1 MINGINVFV
10 LRTTVFLW
18 LLICTFCS
26 FSLTAQVKTI
36 SGTVTDELDLPLPGV
51 NISETGT
58 LNGVTTDFDGNYT
71 IKVEEG
77 GSLTFSFVGYKTK
90 EIQISEQEV
99 LDVGLKPDLQQL
111 ENVVVVGYGT
121 VQKKDVTGSV
131 ANVDMEKLTEAP
143 VVNFDKALAGRVA
156 GVQVNASNGE
166 PGSEMNIT
174 IRGGN
179 SVNGSNAPLY
189 VMDGFIIENFD
200 PNILDPSDIE
210 SMTVLK
216 DASATAIYGVR
227 GANGV
232 IIIETKQAKS
242 GKTKISYE
250 ARLDI
255 KNVTKQLD
263 VLEPYD
269 FLQLSME
276 INEGSTTTR
285 FLSVF
290 NDDLGQS
297 EQVGVLE
304 DYKGVKGRNWQDE
317 AFRTAYSKTHN
328 LKLSSGGDKTRF
340 NASFNAVEDLGSL
353 LNSNYNRLNGRVN
366 INHKI
371 NDKLDATVNA
381 LYSNY
386 ILRGLD
392 TEGNSSYS
400 FLRSLITY
408 NNVANQFIDYPSGFD
423 PLDQV
428 NDDFD
433 AFNVVVWHP
442 IVSLENEYR
451 KRDNSRFIGN
461 LSLRYKLNS
470 DIKIQTKASF
480 NNQFRTTGLFNNSKT
495 VYGRLLSKIDGINGS
510 LDEQKWKNFAS
521 VNTLDY
527 KKRFKD
533 HSLDVLLG
541 ANLNIRKISRTRF
554 RSLDIPQYLEDL
566 GINSL
571 DGGTLDSSSDINTSN
586 ESRIFSILGRIN
598 YGYKGKYLLTA
609 SLRRDG
615 SSNFPAQNRIG
626 YFPSAAVS
634 WNADKE
640 SFIQKWNIFSQ
651 LKFKAGYGK
660 TGNDR
665 IPGTARY
672 EFLTDIN
679 SSYFINGQT
688 ILGQRPTSFGA
699 NPNLFWETTEQFNFG
714 TDIGFFDDRIS
725 MLVEV
730 YQKDT
735 KDLLI
740 NADTALSQ
748 GYQTVWTNTGQVR
761 NKGLEISLNTLN
773 VSSKNFRWTTD
784 FNISFNQNTIVSLPD
799 GKPIFGQPNYYRL
812 LSTQQFIV
820 EEGRPLG
827 NMYGYISDGV
837 YQISDFENYDPES
850 STHTLNVGQPS
861 YRNHRPGD
869 EKYKDLNGDGKITG
883 ADKTI
888 IGNALPKHFGGFN
901 NTFEYKNFQL
911 STFFQWSYGN
921 DILNA
926 NRLVF
931 ESMDRPNQNQLATT
945 LDRWTIDNQDT
956 DLHRANGQGFQDIS
970 SRVVED
976 GSYLRLKTVNLSYRF
991 SKDIVDKLKI
1001 NSLEVYA
1008 SGQNLVTWTDY
1019 SGFDPEVSV
1028 ERSLITPGIDYSAYP
1043 IQRTFSFGLN
1053 VSF

>member
-1 MINGINVFV
+1 MVNFRNVFV
-10 LRTTVFLW
+10 LKSTFSLFL
-18 LLICTFCS
+18 LCTFYS
-26 FSLTAQVKTI
+26 FSLIAQVKTI

-121 VQKKDVTGSV
+121 VRKKDVTGSV

-143 VVNFDKALAGRVA
+143 VVNFDRALAGRVA

-179 SVNGSNAPLY
+179 SVNGSSAPLY
-189 VMDGFIIENFD
+189 VMDGFIIEDFD

-353 LNSNYNRLNGRVN
+353 INSNYNRLNGRVN

-451 KRDNSRFIGN
+451 KRDNSNFIGN

-480 NNQFRTTGLFNNSKT
+480 NHQFRTTGLFNNSKT

-571 DGGTLDSSSDINTSN
+571 DGGTLDSSSDINTTN

-688 ILGQRPTSFGA
+688 IFGQRPTSFGA

-740 NADTALSQ
+740 NADAALSQ

-820 EEGRPLG
+820 EEGMPLG
-827 NMYGYISDGV
+827 NIYGYISDGV

-888 IGNALPKHFGGFN
+888 IGNTLPKHFGGFN

>member
-1 MINGINVFV
+1 MVNFRNVFV
-10 LRTTVFLW
+10 LKSTFSLFL
-18 LLICTFCS
+18 LCTFYS
-26 FSLTAQVKTI
+26 FSLIAQVKTI

-121 VQKKDVTGSV
+121 VRKKDLTGSV

-143 VVNFDKALAGRVA
+143 VVNFDRALAGRVA

-179 SVNGSNAPLY
+179 SVNGSSAPLY
-189 VMDGFIIENFD
+189 VMDGFIIEDFD

-480 NNQFRTTGLFNNSKT
+480 NHQFRTTGLFNNSKT

-571 DGGTLDSSSDINTSN
+571 DGGTLDNSSDINTSN

-740 NADTALSQ
+740 NADAALSQ

>member
-1 MINGINVFV
+1 MLNFRNVFV
-10 LRTTVFLW
+10 LKSTFSLFL
-18 LLICTFCS
+18 LCTFYS

-71 IKVEEG
+71 IKVKEG

-200 PNILDPSDIE
+200 PNVLDPSDIE

-304 DYKGVKGRNWQDE
+304 DYKGAKGRNWQDE

-571 DGGTLDSSSDINTSN
+571 DGGTLDSSSDINISN

-672 EFLTDIN
+672 EFLTDID

-740 NADTALSQ
+740 NADAALSQ

-1028 ERSLITPGIDYSAYP
+1028 ESSLITPGIDYSAYP

>member
-1 MINGINVFV
+1 MVNFRNVFV
-10 LRTTVFLW
+10 LKSTFSLFL
-18 LLICTFCS
+18 LCTFYS

-71 IKVEEG
+71 IKVKEG

-451 KRDNSRFIGN
+451 KRDNSNFIGN

-480 NNQFRTTGLFNNSKT
+480 NHQFRTTGLFNNSKT

-571 DGGTLDSSSDINTSN
+571 DGGTLDNSSDINTSN

-740 NADTALSQ
+740 NADAALSQ

>member
-1 MINGINVFV
+1 MLNFRNVFA
-10 LRTTVFLW
+10 LKSTFSLFL
-18 LLICTFCS
+18 LCTFYS

-304 DYKGVKGRNWQDE
+304 DYKGAKGRNWQDE

-571 DGGTLDSSSDINTSN
+571 DGGTLDSSSDINISN

-672 EFLTDIN
+672 EFLTDID

-740 NADTALSQ
+740 NADAALSQ